1 MKKSM
6 LVAAILAALAIPQV
20 AGAEG
25 FGIVEWSTEGV
36 AMGGARMFADNDPA
50 NMAYNPASITK
61 VNGKAL
67 KMGVTYISPHGKH
80 TVDGVAMTAKGIMP
94 VQERS
99 GNQVNPGFVPG
110 LYYVQQMTDK
120 DWWGVGT
127 FTRYGLISGRKS
139 GTWAAFDNW
148 RAKMIGLSVT
158 PTYAHKFDKKWT
170 AGVGAD
176 INYVG
181 LEMRKDLSKVT
192 ELTGGKQLDIDGKTT
207 ALGWNA
213 GVNYAFDDKN
223 EVGVSYRSKIKH
235 SMNAHAYLRTV
246 SGKVDGDAYGIVT
259 LPDQWNIGYSHKFDQ
274 KNRVELSAMR
284 TNWHTYDKF
293 DIAFSANIPLNGQN
307 PKNYSD
313 TWRYGIGYEHAFS
326 KKYTGMVGFSF
337 DDHGIPSY
345 PQEGGDFI
353 CPTGIRRTYSAG
365 VRYNDDK
372 QAVAFAIGWQKIGDN
387 TFPLHGAPGALVAKG
402 YDNFAK
408 IFSVSYE
415 YHF

>member
-1 MKKSM
+1 MKKS
-6 LVAAILAALAIPQV
+6 LLAAAILAAFMAPQV
-20 AGAEG
+20 VGAEG

-80 TVDGVAMTAKGIMP
+80 TINGMP
-94 VQERS
+94 DMGKPELSQ
-99 GNQVNPGFVPG
+99 NQVNPGFVPG
-110 LYYVQQMTDK
+110 MYYVQKMDDK
-120 DWWGVGT
+120 NWWGMGC
-127 FTRYGLISGRKS
+127 FTRYGLISGRKP
-139 GTWAAFDNW
+139 GTVAGFDNL

-170 AGVGAD
+170 AAVGAD

-181 LEMRKDLSKVT
+181 LEMRKDLSIMGT
-192 ELTGGKQLDIDGKTT
+192 PAKQLDIDGKTT

-213 GVNYAFDDKN
+213 GVTYAFDDKN
-223 EVGVSYRSKIKH
+223 EMGVTYRSKIKH
-235 SMNAHAYLRTV
+235 SMNAHAYLDTATPL
-246 SGKVDGDAYGIVT
+246 GKINGDAYGIVT

-284 TNWHTYDKF
+284 TNWHTYDSFDMKF
-293 DIAFSANIPLNGQN
+293 SGLMSPFDGWVPNYKG
-307 PKNYSD
+307 YSD

-326 KKYTGMVGFSF
+326 KKYTGMMGFAW
-337 DDHGIPSY
+337 DDHGIPY
-345 PQEGGDFI
+345 EGGDFI
-353 CPTGIRRTYSAG
+353 CPTGVRRTVSAG

-372 QAVAFAIGWQKIGDN
+372 QAVAFAIGWQFIGSN
-387 TFPLHGAPGALVAKG
+387 TFAVHSTPYEAKG